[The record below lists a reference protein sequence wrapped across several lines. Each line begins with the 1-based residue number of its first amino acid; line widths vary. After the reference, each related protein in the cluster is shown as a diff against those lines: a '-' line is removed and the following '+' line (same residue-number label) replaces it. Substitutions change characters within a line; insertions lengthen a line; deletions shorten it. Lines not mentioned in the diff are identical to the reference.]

1 MSILYCRS
9 KIYLKEVQI
18 KMTEAK
24 IKVIV
29 DELAEGELK
38 SKMPKYNEP
47 SKGLKMEKLTL
58 MDLPG
63 VGAATAEKLESAGYH
78 DLMSLA
84 VSSVGERIEVT
95 GVSEA
100 VARKMINAARDSMK
114 MGFETGIEIMRRRE
128 SVTKLS
134 TGSSVFD
141 TLMGGGFESGAIT
154 ECFGEF
160 GSGKTQI
167 GNLLTVNALKEDS
180 TANVVYIDTEN
191 TFRPERIKQFAEAA
205 GMDIEDVLSS
215 IMVARAYNSDHQMLL
230 TEK

>member
-24 IKVIV
+24 VV
-29 DELAEGELK
+29 
-38 SKMPKYNEP
+38 
-47 SKGLKMEKLTL
+47 LKMEKLTL

-84 VSSVGERIEVT
+84 VSSVGELIEVT

-114 MGFETGIEIMRRRE
+114 MGFETGMDVLRRRGL
-128 SVTKLS
+128 VTKLS
-134 TGSSVFD
+134 TGSASFD
-141 TLMGGGFESGAIT
+141 TLMGGGFESSAIT

-160 GSGKTQI
+160 GCGRCSFQNYGSQ
-167 GNLLTVNALKEDS
+167 
-180 TANVVYIDTEN
+180 
-191 TFRPERIKQFAEAA
+191 
-205 GMDIEDVLSS
+205 S
-215 IMVARAYNSDHQMLL
+215 I
-230 TEK
+230 